1 MAITAVAA
9 IAGAA
14 SVGTTIAGITITAS
28 TLAMVSVGVTVVGM
42 VTKSKTLMKIGG
54 GLGLGAMGASMLGLG
69 QSAAANAAQA
79 AVSAESAAANEAA
92 QASANAAW
100 SQGGAAEVAGMAQDA
115 ANASWAQGGAAEVAA
130 SQPQG
135 IADAMAG
142 TDPSA
147 PRGFIESNMAEAGT
161 ASQAAP
167 ASQQAATAADASAGA
182 SSQYGLASPKPSLGL
197 QMKPTVDASQLPGM
211 NTLERGST
219 WFDKIGEFWNG
230 LDKSGKL
237 AVGQAASGLVSGIGQ
252 GALRYMAADEQRKF
266 EQQQINQRRA
276 DRGFVPDLTPYSR

>member
-219 WFDKIGEFWNG
+219 WFGKFWNG
-230 LDKSGKL
+230 LDQSEKL